1 MADAISVFKDAY
13 TVSEK
18 FRDLELK
25 KAMQALEVKILDVQQ
40 ENTKLREENTRLNK
54 LLNARDDLKPFGP
67 HNYFYKNGQ
76 TDGPYCP
83 KCWQKDQRQVLLPAS
98 ENFAAGLGK
107 QCTVC
112 DKLYIEQPAKPIQP
126 VIAIGSPLQQF
137 GRGRRGL

>member
-54 LLNARDDLKPFGP
+54 LLNARDELKPSGP

-83 KCWQKDQRQVLLPAS
+83 KCWQLDQRQVLLPAS
-98 ENFAAGLGK
+98 ASVAEGVGK

-112 DKLYIEQPAKPIQP
+112 DKLYVEQPAKPLQP
-126 VIAIGSPLQQF
+126 AIAIGSPLQQF
-137 GRGRRGL
+137 GRGRRDL